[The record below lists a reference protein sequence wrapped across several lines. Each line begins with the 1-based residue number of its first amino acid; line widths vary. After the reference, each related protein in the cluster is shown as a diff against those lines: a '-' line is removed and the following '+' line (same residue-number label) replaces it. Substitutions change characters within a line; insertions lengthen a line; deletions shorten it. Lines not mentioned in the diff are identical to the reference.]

1 MSCKSNIS
9 VSYNKG
15 RFSLLKKSDSFL
27 IAALLSFSGGLQD
40 AYTYN
45 VRDHVFANAQT
56 GNIVLMSQNLMTGN
70 FMKAAEYLLP
80 VTAFLSGVITS
91 VIIEQSFQKPD
102 GITWKRAVI
111 LAEIVALTAV
121 GFFPAHYRAIPNMLV
136 SFSCAMQVRTFRE
149 IYGNRFASTMC
160 IGNMTAAMDS
170 LGRYLYLKDREDLR
184 KVCIL
189 FSLILIFAIGAG
201 FGGVMSH
208 ITTTGTIWFSSA
220 LLILVGILLP

>member
-1 MSCKSNIS
+1 MK
-9 VSYNKG
+9 
-15 RFSLLKKSDSFL
+15 RSDSFI

-80 VTAFLSGVITS
+80 VTAFLLGVIVS

-102 GITWKRAVI
+102 GISWKKVVV
-111 LAEIVALTAV
+111 LTEIIALTAV

-170 LGRYLYLKDREDLR
+170 FGRYLFQRDRNDLR
-184 KVCIL
+184 KVCVL

-220 LLILVGILLP
+220 LLMGVGILLP